1 MAQRRLPAFAWEYI
15 ESGAEDERSLAHNR
29 DAFEAYRFAPAT
41 LVDTMARSGAVR
53 LFGSELPTPLV
64 VAPTGFNGLAYADG
78 DLALA
83 RAAGAQGVP
92 FTLSS
97 FANATLEAVA
107 AVASGPLWMQ
117 LYILENPALTDN
129 LIQRAAAAGYGA
141 LVVTSDAQIASGREW
156 QRRCYRSPG
165 RLTWRHQLDVLGHPR
180 WLADLLRHGMPRFA
194 NLAEFFPPEQ
204 LNAMR
209 GAPAITGQLKPR
221 VTWRDLE
228 RIRRHWSRPLL
239 LKGVLTPDDARRA
252 QACGV
257 DGLVVSNHGGRQLD
271 DAMAPLDAIEAIR
284 QAVPELTLL
293 VDSGFRRGND
303 VLKAL
308 ALGADAV
315 MVGRATLYGLAAAG
329 ERGAAHALQLLRA
342 EIERSLGLLGC
353 NSATARELGPRLV
366 RAGTMR

>member
-15 ESGAEDERSLAHNR
+15 ESGVEDERTLAHNR
-29 DAFEAYRFAPAT
+29 AAFDAYRFVPAT
-41 LVDTMARSGAVR
+41 LIDTMSRSTAIR
-53 LFGSELPTPLV
+53 LFGGELPTPLV
-64 VAPTGFNGLAYADG
+64 VAPTGFNGLAYANG

-83 RAAGAQGVP
+83 RAAGAHGIP

-97 FANATLEAVA
+97 FANSTLEAVA

-117 LYILENPALTDN
+117 LYILENPVLTDN
-129 LIQRAAAAGYGA
+129 LIQRAAAAGYSA
-141 LVVTSDAQIASGREW
+141 LVVTTDAQIASGREW

-165 RLTWRHQLDVLGHPR
+165 RLSWRHQLDLLGHPR
-180 WLADLLRHGMPRFA
+180 WLAGLLRHGMPRFA
-194 NLAEFFPPEQ
+194 NLHEFFPPEQ
-204 LNAMR
+204 LNALR

-239 LKGVLTPDDARRA
+239 LKGVLSVDDARRA
-252 QACGV
+252 RACGV
-257 DGLVVSNHGGRQLD
+257 DGIVISNHGGRQLD
-271 DAMAPLDAIEAIR
+271 DAIAPLEAIEAIR
-284 QAVPELTLL
+284 LAVPELTLL
-293 VDSGFRRGND
+293 VDSGFRRGNH

-315 MVGRATLYGLAAAG
+315 MVGRAPLYGLAAAG
-329 ERGAAHALQLLRA
+329 EQGAAHALHILRG

-353 NSATARELGPRLV
+353 NAVTELSARL
-366 RAGTMR
+366 MR